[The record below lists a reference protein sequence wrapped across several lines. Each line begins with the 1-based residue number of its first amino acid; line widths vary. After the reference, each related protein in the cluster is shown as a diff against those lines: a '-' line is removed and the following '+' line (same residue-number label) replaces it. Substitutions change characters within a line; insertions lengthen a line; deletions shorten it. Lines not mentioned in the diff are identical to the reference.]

1 MTIESHATAIASHI
15 SAALSPQPQEKLAK
29 KTCRRLAKKKLA
41 KKKLAKKKLAKK
53 KLAMSGKSAAY
64 VHHRK
69 N

>member
-1 MTIESHATAIASHI
+1 
-15 SAALSPQPQEKLAK
+15 LRK
-29 KTCRRLAKKKLA
+29 KTCRRLA

>member
-1 MTIESHATAIASHI
+1 MTIESHAPAIASHI

-41 KKKLAKKKLAKK
+41 KKKLA
-53 KLAMSGKSAAY
+53 MSGKSAAY

>member
-1 MTIESHATAIASHI
+1 MTIESHAPAIASHI

-41 KKKLAKKKLAKK
+41 KKKLA
-53 KLAMSGKSAAY
+53 MSGKSAAY
-64 VHHRK
+64 VHYRK

>member
-1 MTIESHATAIASHI
+1 MTIESHATAAASHI

-29 KTCRRLAKKKLA
+29 KLAKDLPR
-41 KKKLAKKKLAKK
+41 KKLAKK

>member
-41 KKKLAKKKLAKK
+41 KKKLAKKKLA
-53 KLAMSGKSAAY
+53 MSGKSAAY